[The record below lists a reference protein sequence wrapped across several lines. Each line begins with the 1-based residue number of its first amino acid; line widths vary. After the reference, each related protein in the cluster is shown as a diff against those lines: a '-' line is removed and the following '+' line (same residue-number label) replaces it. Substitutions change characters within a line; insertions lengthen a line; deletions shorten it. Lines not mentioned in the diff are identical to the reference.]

1 MAVTI
6 GLIIDQQVYEYQ
18 AELWHG
24 VCQQARES
32 GVNVVSYVG
41 GTIDTNDQSF
51 INMNRIYE
59 FISKKR
65 IDGAIVLISSV
76 ASRISAAEKNA
87 FMKKIAA
94 CCPVV
99 SVGDVFREYPSIA
112 VDNRKGMYD
121 SVCHLITAHGKKRIA
136 FIGGPSSSAEATER
150 FNAYK
155 DALKDHGIPYDEKL
169 FYPGNFVYDSGIE
182 AVKAFAALSG
192 KFDAVVAA
200 SDWMAFGALQ
210 ELRQRGYDVPGQI
223 AVSGFDNVVST
234 EISKPPL
241 SSVKQPI
248 FEMGR
253 KSILTMLAVIEKRE
267 YEMLTVFPTEHI
279 IRDSC
284 GCLFAERKTAEENN
298 DKNAESSDSANRNE
312 LKDVLMEKLRN
323 DMSQKDS
330 IEFLRYLNYMLQ
342 QVSRLD
348 EIPGFNHMISDI
360 RAAFLSPESLS
371 ARDDSP
377 LVQIRKHRSHKR
389 DDVEKLMHSQC
400 GYVYGLEDNFH
411 KAYTLVTRRAE
422 QLQFVKYLD
431 TNNMSSQIIK
441 IGQHLL
447 TTYSRD
453 NLFSV
458 IRNEFPSIDIPGGAI
473 VEYID
478 HDKKALSKQS
488 RILFGYDTERTVKI
502 SDMPFDTELIVP
514 EELWPSESA
523 SPWLVNIIPVNY
535 QQEPIGYM
543 FYKSNNQF
551 GLVFESFS
559 SEIASALKGIENFE
573 KHAAISASIE
583 ERSRK
588 INELVV
594 PMISSIQQV
603 ANQSGREVE
612 TIKGLADIT
621 SNGLTKLRDSNDII
635 EQAAQSINQMLDMIN
650 MIQDLS
656 DNINILALNASIES
670 ARAGSYG
677 LGFQVIA
684 SEVKHLSDSTA
695 QNTKS
700 ITEILGKVVN
710 NIDKTSAASR
720 DNFKVFSN
728 VKDHVLQLTN
738 LLINV
743 TNKMN
748 ELSATSN
755 EILSEI
761 DRKI

>member
-1 MAVTI
+1 MAITI

-24 VCQQARES
+24 VCQQAGES

-41 GTIDTNDQSF
+41 GTIDNKDQTI
-51 INMNRIYE
+51 INMNRIFE

-65 IDGAIVLISSV
+65 IDGAIVLVSSV
-76 ASRISAAEKNA
+76 ASRINTAEKNA

-136 FIGGPSSSAEATER
+136 FIGGPPSSVEATER

-155 DALKDHGIPYDEKL
+155 DALKDNGIPYDEKL
-169 FYPGNFVYDSGIE
+169 YYPGNFVYDAGIE
-182 AVKAFAALSG
+182 AVKTFASLPG

-210 ELRQRGYDVPGQI
+210 ELRQRGYDIPGQI

-248 FEMGR
+248 FDMGR
-253 KSILTMLAVIEKRE
+253 KSVLTMLALIEKSG

-284 GCLFAERKTAEENN
+284 GCLFAERKTAEGSSDQKE
-298 DKNAESSDSANRNE
+298 DSSDSEKHNE
-312 LKDVLMEKLRN
+312 LKDVLIEKLKG
-323 DMSQKDS
+323 DMSQSGS
-330 IEFLRYLNYMLQ
+330 IEFLRHLNYILQ

-348 EIPGFNHMISDI
+348 EIPEFNHMISDV
-360 RAAFLSPESLS
+360 RAALLSPESLS
-371 ARDDSP
+371 ARNDSP
-377 LVQIRKHRSHKR
+377 LIEIRKHRSHKR
-389 DDVEKLMHSQC
+389 DDVEKMMHSQC
-400 GYVYGLEDNFH
+400 EYVYKLEDNLH
-411 KAYTLVTRRAE
+411 KAFSLVTRRAE

-431 TNNMSSQIIK
+431 TNNMSSQIIQ

-447 TTYSRD
+447 TAYDRD
-453 NLFSV
+453 HLFAV
-458 IRNEFPSIDIPGGAI
+458 IRNEFPSIDIQSCALL
-473 VEYID
+473 EYTEPD
-478 HDKKALSKQS
+478 PKVLSKQS
-488 RILFGYDTERTVKI
+488 RVLFGYDNERTMKTV
-502 SDMPFDTELIVP
+502 DAPFDTDLIVP
-514 EELWPSESA
+514 DEYWPSDST
-523 SPWLVNIIPVNY
+523 SPWLVNVIPVNY

-573 KHAAISASIE
+573 KHVTISASIE

-594 PMISSIQQV
+594 PMISSIQLV
-603 ANQSGREVE
+603 ANQSGSEVE

-635 EQAAQSINQMLDMIN
+635 GQASQSINQMLDMIN

-656 DNINILALNASIES
+656 ENINILALNASIES

-700 ITEILGKVVN
+700 ITEILNKVVSS
-710 NIDKTSAASR
+710 IDKSSAASR

-748 ELSATSN
+748 ELSAASN
-755 EILSEI
+755 EILTEI
-761 DRKI
+761 ERKI